1 MNFLDPSQSIQLVNQ
16 RLETLHHEAQI
27 EHAMR
32 ELRRWTW
39 LQFLP
44 QLQSKRLT
52 TAKQESYISTKWE
65 RQ

>member
-39 LQFLP
+39 LQLLP
-44 QLQSKRLT
+44 RLQSKRLT
-52 TAKQESYISTKWE
+52 TAKQESYISIKWE